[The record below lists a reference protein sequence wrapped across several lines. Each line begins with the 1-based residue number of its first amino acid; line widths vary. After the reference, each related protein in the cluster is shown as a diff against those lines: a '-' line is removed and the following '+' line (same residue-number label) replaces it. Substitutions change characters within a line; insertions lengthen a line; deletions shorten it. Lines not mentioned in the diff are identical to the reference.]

1 MGRGLSLAGSSP
13 RVRGKAQKGR
23 KGPLRGRII
32 PAGAGKRKSRLSLGN
47 SEKDH
52 PRGCGEKPSGPQPSA
67 AGPGSSPRVRGK
79 APSTAPANSTP
90 RIIPAGAG
98 KSGLNFRN
106 CNHSKDHPRG
116 CGEKRRGLERS
127 RRTAGS
133 SPRVRGKAGG
143 RLGGQV
149 CGRIIPAG
157 AGKRG
162 GQSRRA
168 SFREDHPRG
177 CGEKNRRDF
186 ASWNVVGSSP
196 RVRGKVGFC
205 AVASAMTRIIPAG
218 AGKRP
223 TFKRAARLP
232 PDHPRGCGEKPCFR
246 L

>member
-1 MGRGLSLAGSSP
+1 MVGIIPAGAGKRRSVVTVGLLFGDHPRGCGEKGLAAGVGLDPAGSSP
-13 RVRGKAQKGR
+13 RVRGKVTAGR
-23 KGPLRGRII
+23 GMWYYMG
-32 PAGAGKRKSRLSLGN
+32 
-47 SEKDH
+47 
-52 PRGCGEKPSGPQPSA
+52 
-67 AGPGSSPRVRGK
+67 
-79 APSTAPANSTP
+79 
-90 RIIPAGAG
+90 IIPAGAG

-196 RVRGKVGFC
+196 RVRGKD
-205 AVASAMTRIIPAG
+205 AAAPSAERQAGIIPAG
-218 AGKRP
+218 AGKRVRREEP
-223 TFKRAARLP
+223 HARGW
-232 PDHPRGCGEKPCFR
+232 DHPRGCGEKDSWLASMPPSPGSSPRVRGKGSLFIAISP
-246 L
+246 